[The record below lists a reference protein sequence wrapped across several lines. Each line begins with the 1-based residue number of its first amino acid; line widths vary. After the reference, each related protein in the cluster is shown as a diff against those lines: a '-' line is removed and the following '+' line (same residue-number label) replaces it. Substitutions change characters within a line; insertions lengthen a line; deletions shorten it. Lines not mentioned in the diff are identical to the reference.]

1 MFIAV
6 RPTLSRFDKAFRED
20 HTRQYHLTVR
30 IGADGLS
37 YALFSNDKQRYIALE
52 TWAFIKSDT
61 DIRIASS
68 IDEVIIQKPWLSYPF
83 QSVLVLIDHTYNTL
97 VPAPLFDEK
106 EKAVYLAF
114 VQQYRDSS
122 RVSADELKSAGA
134 WNVYYLS
141 NSIVHKI
148 KEIWANAR
156 VSHLSSALVESLL
169 VANRNQ
175 IAEPAAF
182 VNIRNNSFDLVV
194 IAADKLL
201 FYNNFKARHPEDFLY
216 FLLFSLDQ
224 QDLNPET
231 VNLSLMGNITV
242 DHPIYEAVWKYIRNV
257 RFASYNPA
265 FEYSYV
271 LEDVQFHQFNLLFS
285 ALQCEL

>member
-1 MFIAV
+1 MFIAA

-37 YALFSNDKQRYIALE
+37 YALFSNEKQRYIALE
-52 TWAFIKSDT
+52 TWTFIKADT
-61 DIRIASS
+61 DNRIASS
-68 IDEVIIQKPWLSYPF
+68 MDEVMIQKPWLSYPF

-114 VQQYRDSS
+114 MQQYREGS

-141 NSIVHKI
+141 NIIVHKI

-156 VSHLSSALVESLL
+156 VAHLSSALVESLL

-175 IAEPAAF
+175 ITEPASF

-194 IAADKLL
+194 IAEDKLL

-224 QDLNPET
+224 QGLNPET
-231 VNLSLMGNITV
+231 VNLSLMGNITI
-242 DHPIYEAVWKYIRNV
+242 DHPIYEAVWKHIRNV
-257 RFASYNPA
+257 HFASFNPA
-265 FEYSYV
+265 FEYSYI